1 MLYYKTIWNHR
12 NDYDPIIM
20 YSEIDAEGFET
31 KRLDIYHDGHVAYFD
46 TRTPLELGEAPYPSD
61 FDVINATD
69 EFDVSEISAID
80 FENILKM
87 YDTEALIEDYCI
99 KLARWAER

>member
-1 MLYYKTIWNHR
+1 MLYYKTIWNHT

-20 YSEIDAEGFET
+20 CSEIDAEGFET
-31 KRLDIYHDGHVAYFD
+31 KRLDIFLDGHVTYFD

-61 FDVINATD
+61 FDAINVTG

-87 YDTEALIEDYCI
+87 YDTEAFIEDYCI

>member
-12 NDYDPIIM
+12 NDYEPIIM
-20 YSEIDAEGFET
+20 YSEIDAERFET
-31 KRLDIYHDGHVAYFD
+31 KRLDIFPTG
-46 TRTPLELGEAPYPSD
+46 
-61 FDVINATD
+61 

>member
-1 MLYYKTIWNHR
+1 MLYYKTIWNHT
-12 NDYDPIIM
+12 NDCDPIIM
-20 YSEIDAEGFET
+20 YSEIDEERYET
-31 KRLDIYHDGHVAYFD
+31 KRLDIFLDGHVAYFD
-46 TRTPLELGEAPYPSD
+46 NRTPLELGEAPYPSD
-61 FDVINATD
+61 FDAINATG

-87 YDTEALIEDYCI
+87 YNTEAFIEDYCI

>member
-12 NDYDPIIM
+12 NDCDPIIM
-20 YSEIDAEGFET
+20 YSEIDEERYET
-31 KRLDIYHDGHVAYFD
+31 KRLDIYYNGHVAYFD
-46 TRTPLELGEAPYPSD
+46 NRTPLELGEAPYPSD
-61 FDVINATD
+61 FDAINATGQ
-69 EFDVSEISAID
+69 FDVSEISVID

>member
-1 MLYYKTIWNHR
+1 MLYYKTIWNHT
-12 NDYDPIIM
+12 NDDFPIIM
-20 YSEIDAEGFET
+20 YSEIDAERFET
-31 KRLDIYHDGHVAYFD
+31 KRLDIFPDEHVAYFD

-61 FDVINATD
+61 FDAINATG

>member
-1 MLYYKTIWNHR
+1 MLYYKTIWNHT
-12 NDYDPIIM
+12 NDDFPITM
-20 YSEIDAEGFET
+20 YSEIDAERFET
-31 KRLDIYHDGHVAYFD
+31 KRLDIYHDGYIAYFD
-46 TRTPLELGEAPYPSD
+46 TRTPLELGEAPYPS
-61 FDVINATD
+61 
-69 EFDVSEISAID
+69 DVSEISAID